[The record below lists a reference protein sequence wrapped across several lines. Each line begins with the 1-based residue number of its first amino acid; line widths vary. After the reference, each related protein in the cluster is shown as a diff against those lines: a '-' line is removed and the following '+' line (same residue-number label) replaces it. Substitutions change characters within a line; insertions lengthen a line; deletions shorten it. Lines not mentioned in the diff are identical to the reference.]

1 MEQWEMMTKMV
12 KEFYLAFKQ
21 EEFLNKGMTEERE
34 RAFKRFTAYGRENGV
49 YESRNRK

>member
-1 MEQWEMMTKMV
+1 MEQWEMMAKMV

-21 EEFLNKGMTEERE
+21 EEFLNKDMTEE

-49 YESRNRK
+49 YESRDRK